1 MQHVPW
7 SNGAPNPYQMADS
20 NCMAPHQNMP
30 SFMGLAHPGNH
41 LSSYPVHA
49 QSPTSIASVVNG
61 QDIEPREHTELRSSS
76 IAALRLKAREH
87 NVSMG
92 LFSAYAK

>member
-1 MQHVPW
+1 MQQLPW
-7 SNGAPNPYQMADS
+7 SNGAPNPYQMPDS
-20 NCMAPHQNMP
+20 QCMAPHQNMP

-41 LSSYPVHA
+41 LASYPVHA